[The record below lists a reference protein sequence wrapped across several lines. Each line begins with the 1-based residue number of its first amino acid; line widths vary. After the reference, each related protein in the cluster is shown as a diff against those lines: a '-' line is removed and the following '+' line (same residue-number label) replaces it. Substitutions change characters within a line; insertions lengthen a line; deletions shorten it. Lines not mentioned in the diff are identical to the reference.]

1 MLPKAHRL
9 RHYRDFSAVY
19 QKGMRR
25 SSAHLTLRVL
35 KRPKNGSNGGA
46 LKEPQLSQ
54 PSRIGISISQKVSK
68 RAVIRNRIKRQLR
81 AICRELYPWLILDRD
96 IIIIVHP
103 TATECNYQE
112 FLQQL
117 EQLLIG
123 ANLLNGYTRGSLL

>member
-19 QKGMRR
+19 QKGIRR
-25 SSAHLTLRVL
+25 SSPHLTLRVL
-35 KRPKNGSNGGA
+35 KRPKNGTNGPSN
-46 LKEPQLSQ
+46 EPQSSQ

-68 RAVIRNRIKRQLR
+68 RAVIRNRIKRQIR
-81 AICRELYPWLILDRD
+81 AICRQLYPWLILDRD

-112 FLQQL
+112 FLRQL
-117 EQLLIG
+117 EQLLVG